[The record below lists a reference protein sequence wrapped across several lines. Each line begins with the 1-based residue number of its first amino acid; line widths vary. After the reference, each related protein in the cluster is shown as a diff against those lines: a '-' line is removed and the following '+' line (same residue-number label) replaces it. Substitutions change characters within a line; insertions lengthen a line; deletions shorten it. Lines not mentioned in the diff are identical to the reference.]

1 MSHIPPG
8 YHSVTPSLTCRN
20 AAAALDFY
28 IRAFGAVEL
37 FRLAEP
43 DGRLMHAEMRI
54 GDSVMMLSDEYPAFG
69 AVQPDIGKGASFMIY
84 VPDADAAFQQ
94 AVAAGATATQPPT
107 DQFWGDRTGRVN
119 CPYGYRWAVAQKVRD
134 VPPDEIARLAA
145 DWKPDCKP
153 AE

>member
-1 MSHIPPG
+1 M
-8 YHSVTPSLTCRN
+8 
-20 AAAALDFY
+20 
-28 IRAFGAVEL
+28 EL

-43 DGRLMHAEMRI
+43 DGKLMHAEMRI

-94 AVAAGATATQPPT
+94 AVAAGATATQPPA
-107 DQFWGDRTGRVN
+107 DQFWGDRTGRLN